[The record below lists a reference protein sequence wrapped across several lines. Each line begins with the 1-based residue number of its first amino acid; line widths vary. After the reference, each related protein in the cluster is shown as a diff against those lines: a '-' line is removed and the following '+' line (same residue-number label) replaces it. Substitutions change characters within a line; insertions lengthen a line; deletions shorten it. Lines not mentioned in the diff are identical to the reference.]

1 MNGKVKI
8 TNMKDPNRGR
18 VGRITERQPMAM
30 ASRGDA
36 ISGDLYKIEFLRNDI
51 ALENSDWF
59 QREEFEYV
67 EEEEIL

>member
-1 MNGKVKI
+1 MNEFVKI
-8 TNMKDPNRGR
+8 TNMKAPNRGR
-18 VGRITERQPMAM
+18 VGRIAERQPMAM

-36 ISGDLYKIEFLRNDI
+36 ISGDLYRIAFLENDI
-51 ALENSDWF
+51 SLENSDWF